1 MFLVKPVGQP
11 PFSVPKNSIM
21 VMSILFLIGYYMM
34 NKFFYI
40 KYFIYS
46 AIFWSFVLTGLT
58 YNDTAEVS
66 YLTSFIAF
74 ALCSSLF
81 FPMAVDFIYR
91 IFPTLMKPTTYLG
104 RRVEFIVLIFAV
116 PLGLCWLVQRMIKR

>member
-1 MFLVKPVGQP
+1 M
-11 PFSVPKNSIM
+11 SV
-21 VMSILFLIGYYMM
+21 LFLIGYYMM

-40 KYFIYS
+40 KNFLYS
-46 AIFWSFVLTGLT
+46 AIFWAFVLTGLT

-66 YLTSFIAF
+66 YLAIFIAF

-81 FPMAVDFIYR
+81 FPMGVDFIYR
-91 IFPTLMKPTTYLG
+91 IFPTLMKPTHWG
-104 RRVEFIVLIFAV
+104 RWVGFIALIFAV